1 MPHSKNRDQE
11 RLGKQH
17 AKNSQ
22 KIQRRTKTKET
33 VPVAILVGHYCDS
46 NADKTADNN
55 KIQNTGDV
63 LEDTLVQK
71 TMKTRL

>member
-33 VPVAILVGHYCDS
+33 VPVAILVGPYCDR
-46 NADKTADNN
+46 NADKTKEND
-55 KIQNTGDV
+55 KIQNTRDV

-71 TMKTRL
+71 TMEIGL